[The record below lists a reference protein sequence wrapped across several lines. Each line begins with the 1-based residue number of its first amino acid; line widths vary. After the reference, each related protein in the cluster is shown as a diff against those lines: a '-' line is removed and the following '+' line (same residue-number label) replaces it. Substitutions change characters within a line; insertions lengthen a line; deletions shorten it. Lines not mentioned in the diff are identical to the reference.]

1 MTVTF
6 DIMYYPVV
14 KNIRDILEELHILLA
29 PDEQHRKVFK
39 DIPRLGFKAV
49 KV

>member
-1 MTVTF
+1 MMTVF
-6 DIMYYPVV
+6 FNIMYYPVA
-14 KNIRDILEELHILLA
+14 KNRDILEELHILLA